1 MFWFSPIWCKL
12 PSQTASSKEP
22 MSHFLAGS
30 YNMNMRSHVAED
42 VDFGQMPVVATVV
55 IRAAVIINTP
65 HG

>member
-1 MFWFSPIWCKL
+1 
-12 PSQTASSKEP
+12 